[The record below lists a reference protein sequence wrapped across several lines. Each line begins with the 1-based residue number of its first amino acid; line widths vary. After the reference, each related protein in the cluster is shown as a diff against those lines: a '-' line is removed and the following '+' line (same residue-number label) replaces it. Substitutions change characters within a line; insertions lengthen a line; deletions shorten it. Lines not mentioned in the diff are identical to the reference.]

1 MMTLE
6 QAREEIDRADR
17 EMASLFEKRMKAAE
31 AIISYKINNNLQI
44 YDANREAQV
53 ITQNS
58 KLIGDE
64 TLVEYYRE
72 FISMVMDI
80 SKKYQQNILDKQQ

>member
-1 MMTLE
+1 MTLE

-17 EMASLFEKRMKAAE
+17 EMASLFEKRMKAVE
-31 AIISYKINNNLQI
+31 AIIFHKVSNNLQI
-44 YDANREAQV
+44 YDADREAQV

-58 KLIGDE
+58 KLIRDE

-80 SKKYQQNILDKQQ
+80 SKKYQRNILDKRQ

>member
-1 MMTLE
+1 MTLE

-17 EMASLFEKRMKAAE
+17 EMASLFEKRMKATE
-31 AIISYKINNNLQI
+31 AIISYKISNNLQI
-44 YDANREAQV
+44 YDAGREAQV

-64 TLVEYYRE
+64 ALVEYYRE

-80 SKKYQQNILDKQQ
+80 SKKYQRNILGKRQ

>member
-1 MMTLE
+1 MTLE

-17 EMASLFEKRMKAAE
+17 EMASLFEKRMKAVE
-31 AIISYKINNNLQI
+31 AIISHKVSNNLQI
-44 YDANREAQV
+44 YDADREAQV

-58 KLIGDE
+58 KLIRDE

-80 SKKYQQNILDKQQ
+80 SKKYQRNILDKRQ

>member
-1 MMTLE
+1 MTLE

-17 EMASLFEKRMKAAE
+17 EMASLFEKRMKAVE
-31 AIISYKINNNLQI
+31 AIIFHKVSNNLQI
-44 YDANREAQV
+44 YDADREARV

-58 KLIGDE
+58 KLIRDE

-80 SKKYQQNILDKQQ
+80 SKKYQRNILDKRQ